1 MSSNILFVVV
11 AGNSQD
17 ASGMSRTYRRP
28 PVRCEIAAMCA
39 TDASQLHQHNK
50 INASASISLTNR
62 HDAMT
67 GAMLF
72 CNLRKYDCLFSFFR
86 HQTSSCQRKKHGQFW
101 QSAVENARLRKQL
114 QAKDA
119 TFSNMQQSMTRS
131 GKQLRTKKNRANK
144 AQFKLDLLVR
154 CSTSAEVFLRFG
166 RSRRCLACM
175 L

>member
-11 AGNSQD
+11 AGSSQD

-39 TDASQLHQHNK
+39 TDASQFHQHNK

-72 CNLRKYDCLFSFFR
+72 CNLRKYDG
-86 HQTSSCQRKKHGQFW
+86 KKHGQFW

-119 TFSNMQQSMTRS
+119 TFSN
-131 GKQLRTKKNRANK
+131 
-144 AQFKLDLLVR
+144 V
-154 CSTSAEVFLRFG
+154 
-166 RSRRCLACM
+166 
-175 L
+175 